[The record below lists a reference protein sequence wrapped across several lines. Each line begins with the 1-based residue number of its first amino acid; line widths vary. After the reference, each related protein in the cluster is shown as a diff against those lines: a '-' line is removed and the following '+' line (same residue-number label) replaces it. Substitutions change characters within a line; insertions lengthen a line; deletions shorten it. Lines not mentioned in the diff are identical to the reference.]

1 MTRIARSLVFF
12 LIFAASA
19 AAADSRIECGSLPS
33 KLLRRQVR
41 YCALL
46 PPSYDADKQ
55 KKFPVLYFLHGLG
68 DNEQTLVNTGG
79 WNVIENLRD
88 EKKIGE
94 FIIVTPEAGRS
105 FYVNSFDGR
114 TPYDNFFIKE
124 FMPAIA
130 RKYRVRAERSA
141 RAIGGMSMGG
151 YGALRFAFAYPSLFS
166 SVSAH
171 SAALLSQPVDK
182 VQRAV
187 SASTPIAA
195 LLGSVFGRPLNAAHW
210 QRNNPFVLAGKNRA
224 GVARLKI
231 YFDCGQSDEY
241 GFDAGA
247 RALNQRLDELN
258 INHEA
263 YIYPGNHGLTYF
275 LEHLPESIEFHSR
288 AFASNV
294 APAAKGRAAATN
306 TQ

>member
-1 MTRIARSLVFF
+1 MIRAARFLLFF
-12 LIFAASA
+12 LIFAATA
-19 AAADSRIECGSLPS
+19 AAADSRIECGALAS
-33 KLLRRQVR
+33 KVMKHSVR

-114 TPYDNFFIKE
+114 TPYDNFFVRE
-124 FMPAIA
+124 FMPAIE
-130 RKYRVRAERSA
+130 RKYRVRTERSG
-141 RAIGGMSMGG
+141 RAISGMSMGG
-151 YGALRFAFAYPSLFS
+151 YGALRFAFAYPNLFS
-166 SVSAH
+166 AVSAH
-171 SAALLSQPVDK
+171 SAALLSQPVDQ

-187 SASTPIAA
+187 TASTPISA

-210 QRNNPFVLAGKNRA
+210 QRNNPFVLAGRNRA

-247 RALNQRLDELN
+247 RALNQRLDELK
-258 INHEA
+258 IEHEA
-263 YIYPGNHGLTYF
+263 YIFPGNHGLKYF

-288 AFASNV
+288 AFAAS
-294 APAAKGRAAATN
+294 PASAEKTRAATATRK
-306 TQ
+306 

>member
-1 MTRIARSLVFF
+1 MTRAARSVLFF
-12 LIFAASA
+12 LIFAATA
-19 AAADSRIECGSLPS
+19 AAADSRIECGSLAS
-33 KLLRRQVR
+33 KLMRRQVR

-46 PPSYDADKQ
+46 PSSYDTDKQ

-79 WNVIENLRD
+79 WNVIENLRE

-114 TPYDNFFIKE
+114 TPYDNFFVRE
-124 FMPAIA
+124 FMPAIE
-130 RKYRVRAERSA
+130 RKYRVRAERA
-141 RAIGGMSMGG
+141 GRAISGMSMGG
-151 YGALRFAFAYPSLFS
+151 YGALRFAFAYPNLFS

-171 SAALLSQPVDK
+171 SAALLSQPVDQ

-187 SASTPIAA
+187 SASTPISA

-210 QRNNPFVLAGKNRA
+210 QRNNPFVLAGRNRS
-224 GVARLKI
+224 GVGRLKI

-247 RALNQRLDELN
+247 RSLNQRLDELK
-258 INHEA
+258 IDHEA
-263 YIYPGNHGLTYF
+263 YIYPGNHGLRYF
-275 LEHLPESIEFHSR
+275 LAHLPESIEFHSR
-288 AFASNV
+288 AFAASP
-294 APAAKGRAAATN
+294 APAEKGRAAAASRK
-306 TQ
+306 

>member
-1 MTRIARSLVFF
+1 MTRISRCIFF
-12 LIFAASA
+12 LLLVAIS
-19 AAADSRIECGSLPS
+19 AAADSRIECGSLAS
-33 KLLRRQVR
+33 KVMKRSVR

-105 FYVNSFDGR
+105 FYVNSFDRR
-114 TPYDNFFIKE
+114 TLYDSFFTRE
-124 FMPAIA
+124 FMPAIE
-130 RKYRVRAERSA
+130 RKYRVRAERA
-141 RAIGGMSMGG
+141 GRAIGGISMGG
-151 YGALRFAFAYPSLFS
+151 YGALRFAFAHPNLFS

-171 SAALLSQPVDK
+171 SAALLSQPVDQ

-187 SASTPIAA
+187 TASTPISA

-224 GVARLKI
+224 GVSRLKI

-247 RALNQRLDELN
+247 RALNQRLDELK
-258 INHEA
+258 IDHEA
-263 YIYPGNHGLTYF
+263 YIYPGNHGLRYF
-275 LEHLPESIEFHSR
+275 LEHLPESMEFHSK
-288 AFASNV
+288 AFAAS
-294 APAAKGRAAATN
+294 PDRAK
-306 TQ
+306 

>member
-1 MTRIARSLVFF
+1 MTRITQSLAFF
-12 LIFAASA
+12 LIFAATA
-19 AAADSRIECGSLPS
+19 AAADSRIECGSLAS
-33 KLLRRQVR
+33 KALRRQVR

-46 PPSYDADKQ
+46 PPSYDADKE

-79 WNVIENLRD
+79 WNVIENLRE

-114 TPYDNFFIKE
+114 TPYDNFFVRE
-124 FMPAIA
+124 FMPAME

-141 RAIGGMSMGG
+141 RAIGGISMGG
-151 YGALRFAFAYPSLFS
+151 YGALRFAFAYPNLFS

-195 LLGSVFGRPLNAAHW
+195 LLGNVFGRPLNAAHW

-224 GVARLKI
+224 AVSRLKI

-247 RALNQRLDELN
+247 RALNQRLDELK
-258 INHEA
+258 IDHEA
-263 YIYPGNHGLTYF
+263 YIYPGNHGLRYF

-288 AFASNV
+288 AFAASP
-294 APAAKGRAAATN
+294 APAAKSRATATSA
-306 TQ
+306 Q